1 MMREEYAMRSEMF
14 LSMIHRAPI
23 ASRTAA
29 MLAAGHRLLAAG
41 IFGFALV
48 AGTLAA
54 EPERGGEGG
63 LTGQLLVATAK
74 MGDPRFARTVIYIVS
89 HGADG
94 AMGLVLNREL
104 GVAPVSVLLE
114 GFGVADS
121 GVPGDIRVHYGGPVE
136 RDRGFVLHSSDMLG
150 EGTVAVNGEVALSAD
165 VDILLSIAAGEG
177 PRRSLFAL
185 GYAGWAPGQLEDE
198 IAREDWFSVPGDE
211 SLIFDDDL
219 DTKWDRALRRREVEL

>member
-1 MMREEYAMRSEMF
+1 
-14 LSMIHRAPI
+14 
-23 ASRTAA
+23 
-29 MLAAGHRLLAAG
+29 MLAVGRLLFAAAIIGLG
-41 IFGFALV
+41 IV

-54 EPERGGEGG
+54 EPERGGKGY

-104 GVAPVSVLLE
+104 GVVPVSTLLE
-114 GFGVADS
+114 GFGVTDS
-121 GVPGDIRVHYGGPVE
+121 EVPGEVLVHYGGPVE
-136 RDRGFVLHSSDMLG
+136 RDNGYVLHSSDVVG

-165 VDILLSIAAGEG
+165 VEILRAIAAGEG

-185 GYAGWAPGQLEDE
+185 GYAGWAPGQLEGE
-198 IAREDWFSVPGDE
+198 IARKDWFSVPGDE

-219 DTKWDRALRRREVEL
+219 DTKWDRAFDKRGIEL

>member
-1 MMREEYAMRSEMF
+1 MF
-14 LSMIHRAPI
+14 LSTNHRAPI

-29 MLAAGHRLLAAG
+29 MLAVGRRFLAGAIIG
-41 IFGFALV
+41 FGVV

-54 EPERGGEGG
+54 EPERGGEGH

-104 GVAPVSVLLE
+104 GVALVSELLE

-121 GVPGDIRVHYGGPVE
+121 EVPGEIRVHYGGPVE
-136 RDRGFVLHSSDMLG
+136 RDRGYVLHSSDVVV

-165 VDILLSIAAGEG
+165 VEILRAIAAGEG

-185 GYAGWAPGQLEDE
+185 GYAGWAPGQLEGE
-198 IAREDWFSVPGDE
+198 IAREDWFSVPSDE
-211 SLIFDDDL
+211 NLIFDDDL
-219 DTKWDRALRRREVEL
+219 DTKWDRAFDSREIEL

>member
-1 MMREEYAMRSEMF
+1 
-14 LSMIHRAPI
+14 
-23 ASRTAA
+23 
-29 MLAAGHRLLAAG
+29 MLAVGRLLFAAAIIGSG
-41 IFGFALV
+41 IV

-54 EPERGGEGG
+54 EPERGGKGR

-114 GFGVADS
+114 GLGVADS
-121 GVPGDIRVHYGGPVE
+121 GVPGEVRVHYGGPVE
-136 RDRGFVLHSSDMLG
+136 RDRGFVLHSSDVVV
-150 EGTVAVNGEVALSAD
+150 EGTVAVNGDVALSAD
-165 VDILLSIAAGEG
+165 VEILRAIAAGEG

-185 GYAGWAPGQLEDE
+185 GYAGWAPGQLEGE

-211 SLIFDDDL
+211 NLIFDDDL
-219 DTKWDRALRRREVEL
+219 DTKWDRAFDKRGIEL